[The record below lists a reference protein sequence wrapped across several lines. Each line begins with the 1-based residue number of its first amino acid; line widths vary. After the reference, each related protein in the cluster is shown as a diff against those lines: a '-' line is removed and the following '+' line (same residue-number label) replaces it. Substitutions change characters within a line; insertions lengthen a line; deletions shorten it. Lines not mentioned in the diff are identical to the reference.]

1 MAQKTELEKQKVLR
15 QNNQEA
21 NALTRDCIEKALI
34 LLMEKKKFDEISI
47 SDITK
52 RAGVSRTA
60 YYRNYKSKEDI
71 LSGYMQ
77 NINQAL
83 SDVLKKFDPIH
94 ETLKSWKALLKAV
107 KPLAPQYRLLLD
119 AGYFEKMILEYAAF
133 MNKSNKAN
141 NERLRYSNCYWAG
154 AIFTILS
161 TWIRDDMKTSVN
173 RLARVGSDLMTKG
186 IRTIDDYGNRCV

>member
-107 KPLAPQYRLLLD
+107 KPLAPQYRL
-119 AGYFEKMILEYAAF
+119 
-133 MNKSNKAN
+133 
-141 NERLRYSNCYWAG
+141 
-154 AIFTILS
+154 
-161 TWIRDDMKTSVN
+161 
-173 RLARVGSDLMTKG
+173 
-186 IRTIDDYGNRCV
+186 